1 MTLPG
6 QQRPA
11 VAEFNDKKA
20 FFDNVESS
28 FQHGLNI
35 ETLYIQ
41 SCELAQSLKA
51 NLSDTESLSMLP
63 SFIDRAPSGKEEGSV
78 ITLDIGGSTMRVALI
93 KLNPTANSV
102 ADRLKVE
109 RKQQWLIEQCVKE
122 LYADRF
128 FDWIAQNVKTF
139 FENQGMTIDG
149 ELSSIP
155 LGLVWSFPLES
166 VPVSTL

>member
-1 MTLPG
+1 
-6 QQRPA
+6 
-11 VAEFNDKKA
+11 
-20 FFDNVESS
+20 
-28 FQHGLNI
+28 
-35 ETLYIQ
+35 
-41 SCELAQSLKA
+41 
-51 NLSDTESLSMLP
+51 MLP

-78 ITLDIGGSTMRVALI
+78 IALDIGGSTMRVALI

-155 LGLVWSFPLES
+155 LGLVWSFPLDQKMLNDGELKDMGKGFRVGLDLKGKS
-166 VPVSTL
+166 INACLSAAFERLVRLARMQLRFS